1 LKAAE
6 QNGLSVTDEDI
17 LAAPKSSKK
26 SAKKRGR
33 SKKMRKWKVGDRC
46 RARFTED
53 QCLYEAEILS
63 VDESAGTCYVRY
75 ADYGNEEEQMI
86 KDLVR
91 VQTNKHKPTQES
103 ENETDSGMDWRSVRS
118 SQPASRPTSHPAMPH
133 PVWPGPSEHPK
144 HPAFPGPMFPGMM
157 GMPPPP
163 PATHFSAAPR
173 LPFMPPPPL
182 LHSYQTCRRRVMRR
196 YVVC

>member
-1 LKAAE
+1 VNVL
-6 QNGLSVTDEDI
+6 Q
-17 LAAPKSSKK
+17 
-26 SAKKRGR
+26 
-33 SKKMRKWKVGDRC
+33 WKVGDRC

-103 ENETDSGMDWRSVRS
+103 ENEVQWENKPVVLKGHLLTLCS
-118 SQPASRPTSHPAMPH
+118 SFCCQD
-133 PVWPGPSEHPK
+133 E
-144 HPAFPGPMFPGMM
+144 
-157 GMPPPP
+157 
-163 PATHFSAAPR
+163 
-173 LPFMPPPPL
+173 LN
-182 LHSYQTCRRRVMRR
+182 
-196 YVVC
+196 